1 MVTRTQHRL
10 YEIALSVRHVRE
22 IEYQN
27 GITPDS
33 LLKIRDTLVT
43 LGLQKDLFMED
54 DFPLPQPDPDTGKPA
69 RNILYLLS
77 QDQDQRFSLYLST
90 ENPGMDRT
98 NKPHNHTAWAAIAG
112 VLGEELN
119 VLYNRTDDGKT
130 PGKGTVDKS
139 HEFMVTPGT
148 GVALMPEDVHSLYLN
163 GEPTMT
169 LHMYGT
175 AMENMTSRVSFNED
189 GTTEIRPVNP
199 NIIDKR

>member
-22 IEYQN
+22 IECQN

-175 AMENMTSRVSFNED
+175 AMENMTSRVSFIED
-189 GTTEIRPVNP
+189 GTTEIRPVSP

>member
-1 MVTRTQHRL
+1 MATLDQHRKF
-10 YEIALSVRHVRE
+10 EIASSIRHIRE
-22 IEYQN
+22 IDRQD
-27 GITPDS
+27 GVTPDS
-33 LLKIRDTLVT
+33 LVKIRDTLVT
-43 LGLQKDLFMED
+43 LGLKKDLFTEK
-54 DFPLPQPDPDTGKPA
+54 DFPLPQPDPSTGKPA

-77 QDQDQRFSLYLST
+77 QDRDQRFALYLST

-112 VLGEELN
+112 VIGEELN
-119 VLYNRTDDGKT
+119 VLYNRTDDGQT
-130 PGKGTVDKS
+130 PGKGMVEKS

-175 AMENMTSRVSFNED
+175 AMENMTSRVSFNDD
-189 GTTEIRPVNP
+189 GTTEIRAVNP
-199 NIIDKR
+199 NIIDRR

>member
-1 MVTRTQHRL
+1 MATRDQRRQ
-10 YEIALSVRHVRE
+10 YEIAKSVRHIHE
-22 IEYQN
+22 IERQN
-27 GITPDS
+27 GVTPYVIQ
-33 LLKIRDTLVT
+33 KIRDTLVT
-43 LGLQKDLFMED
+43 LGLQKDLFPEE
-54 DFPLPQPDPDTGKPA
+54 DFPLPQPDADTGKPA

-77 QDQDQRFSLYLST
+77 QDSDQRFALYLST

-98 NKPHNHTAWAAIAG
+98 NKPHNHTAWAVISG

-119 VLYNRTDDGKT
+119 VLYNRTDDGNT
-130 PGKGTVDKS
+130 PGKGTVEKS

-189 GTTEIRPVNP
+189 GSTEIRPVNP